1 MFKIIKQLTI
11 YCFIFFFTFSI
22 GYVLILKWVPTTI
35 TPLKV
40 MFFFQNMSSE
50 NKLIYSSW
58 ANFGEINPTMVKSVI
73 ASEDNNFLTHHGFD
87 WEAIE
92 KAIAYNKI
100 NGHKRILGASTI
112 SQQTAKNVFCI
123 PDRTWLRKGFE
134 TYYTILIEL
143 LWSKED
149 IMETYLNIIE
159 TRPNVYGVEA
169 TAHKYYKKSAIDLNP
184 HESSMIAA
192 ALPSPRRMNIV
203 NPSTYHVNR
212 ASKIR
217 RLVRG
222 LPELDFE
229 SPDITLDEK

>member
-1 MFKIIKQLTI
+1 MI
-11 YCFIFFFTFSI
+11 
-22 GYVLILKWVPTTI
+22 
-35 TPLKV
+35 
-40 MFFFQNMSSE
+40 E
-50 NKLIYSSW
+50 
-58 ANFGEINPTMVKSVI
+58 SVI
-73 ASEDNNFLTHHGFD
+73 ASEDNNFLYHNGFD
-87 WEAIE
+87 WDAIE
-92 KAIAYNKI
+92 KAFELNKI

-123 PDRTWLRKGFE
+123 HDRTWIRKGFE
-134 TYYTILIEL
+134 TYFTFLTEL
-143 LWSKED
+143 MWSKER
-149 IMETYLNIIE
+149 IMEVYLNIIE

>member
-1 MFKIIKQLTI
+1 
-11 YCFIFFFTFSI
+11 
-22 GYVLILKWVPTTI
+22 
-35 TPLKV
+35 

-169 TAHKYYKKSAIDLNP
+169 TAQRYYNKPAIDLNP
-184 HESSMIAA
+184 HESSMIAT
-192 ALPSPRRMNIV
+192 ALPSPRRMDIA
-203 NPSTYHVNR
+203 NPTTYHVNR

-217 RLVRG
+217 RLVRS
-222 LPELDFE
+222 LPRIEFD
-229 SPDITLDEK
+229 STGMTLIEE